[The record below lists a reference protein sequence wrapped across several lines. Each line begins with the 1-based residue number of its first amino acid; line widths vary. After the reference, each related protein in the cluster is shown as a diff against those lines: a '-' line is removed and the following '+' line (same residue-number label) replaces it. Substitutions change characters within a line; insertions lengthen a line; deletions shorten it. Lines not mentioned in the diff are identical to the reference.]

1 MKAPP
6 RVRKLFPA
14 FCGLIIGD
22 SSAREALSMNI
33 VKTLGTLAIFVS
45 LVSPVPASDVVASLV
60 PVQAGVAPQSVLPMQ
75 FGGWQRQGSAKASP
89 DPAAAD
95 PVNAAVL
102 KEYGFASFEASTY
115 TRDDGR
121 TLKIRAARFD
131 DASGAFGAYTFYLQ
145 PEMAR
150 EEIGDQGASLGPR
163 VLFYR
168 GQVVIDAVFSQMS
181 MMSAAELRELAGML
195 PRPGGNAGA
204 LPPVLAFMPHHGYV
218 ANTEKYAEGPLAL
231 AAISSPLPA
240 ELVDFST
247 DPHAVLGQYST
258 PSGAATLMLIYYPT
272 PQLAADHLRR
282 IDAAHHAAAPQAG
295 VESIENVGP
304 FYDKRT
310 GPIVAIAAGSLSESD
325 ARTLLGAVNYDA
337 RVTWNENT
345 YFDKK
350 NNIANFLVNLIILCI
365 ILGAISIAVGVAF
378 GGVRV
383 LAKRLLPDVF
393 DRPEQV
399 EFISLHLGEKVGQGS
414 SAGPGATPEAPN
426 RS

>member
-1 MKAPP
+1 
-6 RVRKLFPA
+6 
-14 FCGLIIGD
+14 
-22 SSAREALSMNI
+22 MNLA
-33 VKTLGTLAIFVS
+33 KTLGMLAVVAA
-45 LVSPVPASDVVASLV
+45 LVSPLEGSGTSAPG
-60 PVQAGVAPQSVLPMQ
+60 AGDKVSAQSVLPMQ
-75 FGGWQRQGSAKASP
+75 FGGWQRQGAVKASN

-115 TRDDGR
+115 TRDEGR

-150 EEIGDQGASLGPR
+150 EEIGDQGASLGTR

-181 MMSAAELRELAGML
+181 MMSAAELRELAGIL

-247 DPHAVLGQYST
+247 DPHAVLGQYLT

-282 IDAAHHAAAPQAG
+282 IDGVHHAAAPQSG
-295 VESIENVGP
+295 VESVENAGP

-378 GGVRV
+378 GGARV
-383 LAKRLLPDVF
+383 LAKRFLPDVF

-399 EFISLHLGEKVGQGS
+399 EFISLHLGDKVAPGS
-414 SAGPGATPEAPN
+414 GAGAGATPEASN
-426 RS
+426 HS